1 MAVISLVGS
10 QRGPRGQTRKLL
22 RFCFWIIDYEKIL
35 MHTQCPHCT
44 TLFKISEEQRSAVNG
59 KVRCGFCY
67 RIFLAE
73 ESLFDELSDVDVE
86 DESPP
91 EKIHHTADSETKNI
105 NTPAMTETRQVTQN
119 ELQEEARKYSD
130 EQSKKGTKSVFAG
143 FFWAF
148 GVFAFTAVLVLQYS
162 YFMRDDLAKYAS
174 IRPALQQLC
183 RVANCAIPLQ
193 RSPAQIKLIS
203 REISAHPS
211 IKDALQVRVTF
222 INKAPYQQ
230 SYPTLKLTL
239 SDLEGKAVAVRYFK
253 PQEYLPQQAAIGV
266 GIAAQEKADIQLNI
280 HDTNKQ
286 STGFELA
293 FL

>member
-1 MAVISLVGS
+1 
-10 QRGPRGQTRKLL
+10 
-22 RFCFWIIDYEKIL
+22 

-44 TLFKISEEQRSAVNG
+44 TLFKISEEQLSAVNG

-73 ESLFDELSDVDVE
+73 KSLLDELPSMNPE

-91 EKIHHTADSETKNI
+91 EKTHPTTDSKVVNI
-105 NTPAMTETRQVTQN
+105 NVPAMSEALQITQN

-130 EQSKKGTKSVFAG
+130 EQSKKGKGSAFAG
-143 FFWAF
+143 FFWTC
-148 GVFAFTAVLVLQYS
+148 GVFALTVVFILQYA
-162 YFMRDDLAKYAS
+162 YFMRDDLAKYTS

-183 RVANCAIPLQ
+183 HVANCVIPLQ
-193 RSPAQIKLIS
+193 RSPTQIKLIS

-211 IKDALQVRVTF
+211 IKDALRVRVTF

-253 PQEYLPQQAAIGV
+253 PQEYLSQHAAIGF
-266 GIAAQEKADIQLNI
+266 GIATQQKADIQLDI
-280 HDTNKQ
+280 HDTINQ

>member
-1 MAVISLVGS
+1 
-10 QRGPRGQTRKLL
+10 
-22 RFCFWIIDYEKIL
+22 

-44 TLFKISEEQRSAVNG
+44 TLFKISEEQLSAVNG

-73 ESLFDELSDVDVE
+73 KSLLDELPSMDLE
-86 DESPP
+86 DEAPT
-91 EKIHHTADSETKNI
+91 EKAHDDAADSKIASI
-105 NTPAMTETRQVTQN
+105 NAPAMTETLQITQN
-119 ELQEEARKYSD
+119 ELQEEAHKYSD
-130 EQSKKGTKSVFAG
+130 KQRKKEKQSILAG

-148 GVFAFTAVLVLQYS
+148 GVFALTAVFILQYA
-162 YFMRDDLAKYAS
+162 YFMRDDLARYTS
-174 IRPALQQLC
+174 IRPALQQFC
-183 RVANCAIPLQ
+183 RVANCVIPLQ
-193 RSPAQIKLIS
+193 RSPTQIKLIS

-211 IKDALQVRVTF
+211 IKDALRVRVTF

-253 PQEYLPQQAAIGV
+253 PVEYLSQHAAIGI
-266 GIAAQEKADIQLNI
+266 GIAAQKKADIQLDI

>member
-1 MAVISLVGS
+1 
-10 QRGPRGQTRKLL
+10 
-22 RFCFWIIDYEKIL
+22 

-44 TLFKISEEQRSAVNG
+44 TLFKVSEEQLSAVNG

-67 RIFLAE
+67 RIFVAE
-73 ESLFDELSDVDVE
+73 ESLLE
-86 DESPP
+86 DLPSIDSQEDSPH
-91 EKIHHTADSETKNI
+91 ENIHDTADSTTSEISATAIAETLYI
-105 NTPAMTETRQVTQN
+105 TQN
-119 ELQEEARKYSD
+119 ELQEDARKHLN
-130 EQSKKGTKSVFAG
+130 EQIKKGKASAFTD

-148 GVFAFTAVLVLQYS
+148 GVLVFTIVFVLQYS

-183 RVANCAIPLQ
+183 HVANCLIPLQ

-203 REISAHPS
+203 RDISAHPS
-211 IKDALQVRVTF
+211 IKDALRVRATF
-222 INKAPYQQ
+222 INKAPYEQ

-239 SDLEGKAVAVRYFK
+239 SDLEGKTVAVRHFK
-253 PQEYLPQQAAIGV
+253 PQEYLPQHTVIGA
-266 GIAAQEKADIQLNI
+266 GIAAQKLTEIQLDI
-280 HDTNKQ
+280 HDSNKR